1 MVSGVFCGVVPF
13 IFRRK
18 PSLLKEE
25 DTRKTRRLHTRVIK
39 KLPSMLVPRR
49 SKANKGSKSH
59 NSCGVKPPKSPRLHN
74 SNVVKTPKSPG
85 MHNSNGVKATR
96 SPTFHNSCGVASNF
110 RIMTGIRNKIIT
122 LRHLLDLSPC
132 DGSESANELLIST
145 LRDLHKLFPSI
156 NPNFSLSKIDGTSI
170 HEKVRCFCDILKSI
184 GEMWT
189 GNDEWMI
196 TCKENSH
203 SKLNDFEYVLALLDD
218 IIKLASERMS
228 EMMHEHEDESED
240 EVEHEHEDESED
252 EVEHEHEEES
262 EDEVEHEHEDE
273 SEDEDDQTRET
284 SPSPDAFEKNFSE
297 IYSSNNSSLSSS
309 PTSVLPEIITNA
321 SKKNAKASITS
332 PLLLSLKVQA
342 VGNQNPIEVRHLSF
356 HMIPNANQDSS
367 YAVHLGSNVDEKG
380 SNTEANQDC
389 EIMDLPEILLN
400 SLEKASENGGIF
412 WTGESNSQAV
422 PARVTFDVLLPPSS
436 ISRLQSN
443 VTEQASVTPSPHNLS
458 PKIIESQ
465 VPTSPQPELQPYS
478 SCENEEPA
486 PSSPPSHITSGNTVT
501 PPPPPPPITSKNRAV
516 PCPPPPP
523 PRKSE
528 NVHSPPPP
536 PPRSPHKGLRG
547 MVTPYPLPPKASN
560 RAAPPPPPPKLMGK
574 VAAPP
579 PPPMPMGKRAATPSS
594 PRFAAPAPPP
604 SMQMKKGGTP
614 PPPPPT
620 FSGAKNP
627 RLKKAATKLKRSSQ
641 MGNLYRSLKGKVEG
655 SSLDGKQ
662 KGGKGKFNASKGGK
676 PGMADAL
683 AEMTKRSA
691 YFQQIEEDVKNHAK
705 LIKEMK
711 KAIASFHTSDMSE
724 LITFHNYVESHLE
737 KLTDESQ
744 VLARFEDFPC
754 KKLEALR
761 TAATLYSKLDSIVS
775 TLQNWQPASPV
786 GQHLA
791 RAERY
796 FNKIKGDVDT
806 LERTKDEESKKLKT
820 HKIQFDFGAL
830 VRIKELMVDVS
841 SNCMELALKE
851 KREAM
856 AMEKGAGPTNEGR
869 KKESATQLWKAFQFA
884 FRVYTFAGGQD
895 ERAEKLTKELAEVI
909 ETDLHH

>member
-1 MVSGVFCGVVPF
+1 MASGVFCGVFPF
-13 IFRRK
+13 IFRK
-18 PSLLKEE
+18 KSSLLKEE
-25 DTRKTRRLHTRVIK
+25 DTRKSRSLHTRVIEK
-39 KLPSMLVPRR
+39 IPSMLIPRR
-49 SKANKGSKSH
+49 SKSSKGSKSRY
-59 NSCGVKPPKSPRLHN
+59 SCGMKTPRSPRLQSPNRVKTAPKSPR
-74 SNVVKTPKSPG
+74 
-85 MHNSNGVKATR
+85 MAIAT

-110 RIMTGIRNKIIT
+110 RIMTGIKNKIIT
-122 LRHLLDLSPC
+122 LRILFDLAPC

-145 LRDLHKLFPSI
+145 VRDLHKLFPCI
-156 NPNFSLSKIDGTSI
+156 NPNFSLLKIDGTSI
-170 HEKVRCFCDILKSI
+170 HEKVRCFCDILRSI

-189 GNDEWMI
+189 GSDEWMI
-196 TCKENSH
+196 MCKENSN

-218 IIKLASERMS
+218 IIKLASERMV
-228 EMMHEHEDESED
+228 EMTDEDET
-240 EVEHEHEDESED
+240 
-252 EVEHEHEEES
+252 
-262 EDEVEHEHEDE
+262 
-273 SEDEDDQTRET
+273 EDEDDRTRET
-284 SPSPDAFEKNFSE
+284 IPSSDAFEKNFSE
-297 IYSSNNSSLSSS
+297 MFSSNNSSLSSS

-321 SKKNAKASITS
+321 SKKNAKAASITS

-342 VGNQNPIEVRHLSF
+342 VGNQNPIEVKHLSF
-356 HMIPNANQDSS
+356 HMLPNGNQDSN
-367 YAVHLGSNVDEKG
+367 YAVQLGSNAD
-380 SNTEANQDC
+380 

-400 SLEKASENGGIF
+400 NLEKASENGGMFSIGDASN
-412 WTGESNSQAV
+412 GEAV

-443 VTEQASVTPSPHNLS
+443 VMELSSVPPSPNILS
-458 PKIIESQ
+458 PKIVGSQ
-465 VPTSPQPELQPYS
+465 VPTPPQPEPQPES

-486 PSSPPSHITSGNTVT
+486 PSSPPARITSGNTPPPP
-501 PPPPPPPITSKNRAV
+501 PPPPPPPITTKVRVV

-523 PRKSE
+523 PKKSE
-528 NVHSPPPP
+528 KVHSAPPLPP
-536 PPRSPHKGLRG
+536 PPRSPNEGLKG
-547 MVTPYPLPPKASN
+547 MVTPHPLPPKASN
-560 RAAPPPPPPKLMGK
+560 GAAPAPAPPSPKPIGKVAEPPPPPTPRGK
-574 VAAPP
+574 RSAPP
-579 PPPMPMGKRAATPSS
+579 KSPRLAVPALPPPMQTKMGGA
-594 PRFAAPAPPP
+594 
-604 SMQMKKGGTP
+604 P

-620 FSGAKNP
+620 FAGAKNP
-627 RLKKAATKLKRSSQ
+627 GSKKTATKLKRSSQ

-655 SSLDGKQ
+655 SSLQGKQ
-662 KGGKGKFNASKGGK
+662 KGGKGKFNASKGDK
-676 PGMADAL
+676 PGMADVL

-711 KAIASFHTSDMSE
+711 KAIASFQTSDMSE
-724 LITFHNYVESHLE
+724 LVAFHNYVESQLE
-737 KLTDESQ
+737 KLTDETQ

-761 TAATLYSKLDSIVS
+761 TAATLYTKLDSIVS

-806 LERTKDEESKKLKT
+806 LDRTKDEESKKLKT
-820 HKIQFDFGAL
+820 HQIQFDFGAL

-851 KREAM
+851 KREETER
-856 AMEKGAGPTNEGR
+856 EKEGTGQTNEGS

-909 ETDLHH
+909 ETDLHLQT

>member
-1 MVSGVFCGVVPF
+1 
-13 IFRRK
+13 
-18 PSLLKEE
+18 
-25 DTRKTRRLHTRVIK
+25 
-39 KLPSMLVPRR
+39 
-49 SKANKGSKSH
+49 
-59 NSCGVKPPKSPRLHN
+59 
-74 SNVVKTPKSPG
+74 
-85 MHNSNGVKATR
+85 
-96 SPTFHNSCGVASNF
+96 
-110 RIMTGIRNKIIT
+110 MTGIRNKIIT

-218 IIKLASERMS
+218 IIKLASERVS
-228 EMMHEHEDESED
+228 EMTNDDEDEHEHED
-240 EVEHEHEDESED
+240 EVEHEHE
-252 EVEHEHEEES
+252 
-262 EDEVEHEHEDE
+262 HEDE
-273 SEDEDDQTRET
+273 TEDEDDQTRET

-309 PTSVLPEIITNA
+309 PTSVLPEIITNS
-321 SKKNAKASITS
+321 SKKNGKASITS

-342 VGNQNPIEVRHLSF
+342 VGNQNPIEVRCLSF
-356 HMIPNANQDSS
+356 HMIPNANQDSGYS
-367 YAVHLGSNVDEKG
+367 VQLGSDVDEKG

-389 EIMDLPEILLN
+389 ELMDLPEILLN

-412 WTGESNSQAV
+412 WTGASNGQAV
-422 PARVTFDVLLPPSS
+422 PARVTFNVLLPPSS

-443 VTEQASVTPSPHNLS
+443 VTEQSSVPPSPNILS

-465 VPTSPQPELQPYS
+465 VPTSPQPKPQPDS
-478 SCENEEPA
+478 LCENEEP
-486 PSSPPSHITSGNTVT
+486 PPAHITSGNTVT
-501 PPPPPPPITSKNRAV
+501 PPPPPPPPPITSKNRAV
-516 PCPPPPP
+516 PCPSPPP

-536 PPRSPHKGLRG
+536 PPPPCSPHKGLKG
-547 MVTPYPLPPKASN
+547 MVTPHPLPPKASN
-560 RAAPPPPPPKLMGK
+560 RATPPPPPPTPMGK

-579 PPPMPMGKRAATPSS
+579 PPPMPMGKRAANPPS
-594 PRFAAPAPPP
+594 PRSAPPP
-604 SMQMKKGGTP
+604 PMQTKKGGAP

-620 FSGAKNP
+620 FAGAKNP
-627 RLKKAATKLKRSSQ
+627 RLKKSATKLKRSSQ

-711 KAIASFHTSDMSE
+711 KAIASFNTSDMSE

-856 AMEKGAGPTNEGR
+856 AGGKEGAGPTNEGI